1 MRFET
6 KKEVLEFYGK
16 DGKNVR
22 ALERMLQKGMVVYE
36 NGWYMTRSE
45 KEKELQSSYKEKYLF
60 LKEYLGKLEGKIED
74 MIVLYYK
81 WYKNREENENERR
94 RMEWE
99 KEKQVY
105 SLSFFRDT
113 VWKQVWYEP
122 KLNKA
127 IKDEW
132 DVEKK
137 VEQKKEKDTSLY
149 SDDREVGISVADG
162 WVAD

>member
-1 MRFET
+1 
-6 KKEVLEFYGK
+6 
-16 DGKNVR
+16 
-22 ALERMLQKGMVVYE
+22 
-36 NGWYMTRSE
+36 
-45 KEKELQSSYKEKYLF
+45 
-60 LKEYLGKLEGKIED
+60 
-74 MIVLYYK
+74 
-81 WYKNREENENERR
+81 
-94 RMEWE
+94 MEWE

-122 KLNKA
+122 KLNKT

-132 DVEKK
+132 GVEKKVEQK

-149 SDDREVGISVADG
+149 SDDRKTGISVADG

>member
-1 MRFET
+1 
-6 KKEVLEFYGK
+6 
-16 DGKNVR
+16 
-22 ALERMLQKGMVVYE
+22 
-36 NGWYMTRSE
+36 
-45 KEKELQSSYKEKYLF
+45 
-60 LKEYLGKLEGKIED
+60 
-74 MIVLYYK
+74 
-81 WYKNREENENERR
+81 
-94 RMEWE
+94 MEWE

>member
-22 ALERMLQKGMVVYE
+22 ALDRMIKKGMVVYE

-45 KEKELQSSYKEKYLF
+45 KEKALQSSYKEKCVF
-60 LKEYLGKLEGKIED
+60 LKEYLWELEGKIED

-94 RMEWE
+94 R
-99 KEKQVY
+99 
-105 SLSFFRDT
+105 RD
-113 VWKQVWYEP
+113 
-122 KLNKA
+122 
-127 IKDEW
+127 
-132 DVEKK
+132 
-137 VEQKKEKDTSLY
+137 
-149 SDDREVGISVADG
+149 
-162 WVAD
+162 